1 MKAKNPNQIVI
12 SFNEQKAK
20 PSITSSNNQK
30 EAKQIQ
36 FNPRKEIYDRILNRK
51 ME

>member
-1 MKAKNPNQIVI
+1 MKVNNPNQIVI
-12 SFNEQKAK
+12 NFDEQKEK
-20 PSITSSNNQK
+20 SSISSSNIQK

-36 FNPRKEIYDRILNRK
+36 LNPRKEIYDRILNRK